1 MLINV
6 SVINQS
12 ANPVEQPKKFVITN
26 LFNMKVIFIPAMLFC
41 LTSGHC
47 QLTTNNT
54 SLLPEQVNFNHVMKS
69 QGNDFSSVTGK
80 IKVEKTERWK
90 LNNNKLITGGL
101 LMLSGSAKGLN
112 ETLEFN
118 WRGFAS
124 VFPKANPNWYWP
136 QQSAR
141 NKYKDGDP
149 AKGEKFPLSSSV
161 LVMFTDQYHLDN
173 FIHRGA
179 LTAALVI
186 KIGEGKKPFRHYVF
200 DALYYTACYQLGFG
214 TVYYY
219 FKSRM

>member
-1 MLINV
+1 
-6 SVINQS
+6 
-12 ANPVEQPKKFVITN
+12 
-26 LFNMKVIFIPAMLFC
+26 MKNFFIPVLLFC
-41 LTSGHC
+41 VTTGHC
-47 QLTTNNT
+47 QFTAGNTVLPPGQLTFKQSTET
-54 SLLPEQVNFNHVMKS
+54 GVAVQK
-69 QGNDFSSVTGK
+69 SVTGK
-80 IKVEKTERWK
+80 IKADKAERWK
-90 LNNNKLITGGL
+90 LDGNKLLTGGL

-118 WRGFAS
+118 WHGFAA
-124 VFPKANPNWYWP
+124 VFPKANPKWFWP
-136 QQSAR
+136 QQSYM
-141 NKYKDGDP
+141 NKYKDGDR

-214 TVYYY
+214 SVYYY
-219 FKSRM
+219 FKSRVPE